1 MDQEYYKC
9 CAYDL
14 KLTGTQPGRRF
25 FGETSRKAEPGAG
38 NRDHIRL
45 VEVKMLMWR
54 GALVL
59 LLWSLTISRG
69 ANILFFH
76 NMGTKYDVHS
86 TQYSTPLATEPE
98 FVKLLRSH
106 AHVHSLESISG
117 LLKSLQF
124 LLSRR
129 GQWF

>member
-38 NRDHIRL
+38 NIDHIRL

-59 LLWSLTISRG
+59 LLWSLTTSRG

-76 NMGTKYDVHS
+76 NMGTKY
-86 TQYSTPLATEPE
+86 AEPE
-98 FVKLLRSH
+98 FLNVYG
-106 AHVHSLESISG
+106 AQESIPRNEFR
-117 LLKSLQF
+117 QPT
-124 LLSRR
+124 
-129 GQWF
+129 

>member
-1 MDQEYYKC
+1 VAETE
-9 CAYDL
+9 
-14 KLTGTQPGRRF
+14 TGRF

-59 LLWSLTISRG
+59 LLWSLTARG

-76 NMGTKYDVHS
+76 NMGTKYDV
-86 TQYSTPLATEPE
+86 QYTNIA
-98 FVKLLRSH
+98 
-106 AHVHSLESISG
+106 
-117 LLKSLQF
+117 
-124 LLSRR
+124 
-129 GQWF
+129 

>member
-1 MDQEYYKC
+1 VLRSRFKS
-9 CAYDL
+9 
-14 KLTGTQPGRRF
+14 GGNRNWPF

-59 LLWSLTISRG
+59 LLWSLTASRG

-76 NMGTKYDVHS
+76 NMGTKYAV
-86 TQYSTPLATEPE
+86 QYTNL
-98 FVKLLRSH
+98 VKDTARNRL
-106 AHVHSLESISG
+106 
-117 LLKSLQF
+117 
-124 LLSRR
+124 
-129 GQWF
+129 

>member
-1 MDQEYYKC
+1 V
-9 CAYDL
+9 
-14 KLTGTQPGRRF
+14 TGTQTDRF

-59 LLWSLTISRG
+59 LLWSLTTSRG

-76 NMGTKYDVHS
+76 NMGTKYDVQN
-86 TQYSTPLATEPE
+86 TN
-98 FVKLLRSH
+98 FVKDTPKGNSP
-106 AHVHSLESISG
+106 VTSSLKEISNDQSPY
-117 LLKSLQF
+117 L
-124 LLSRR
+124 
-129 GQWF
+129 